1 MMKCPSCQYNGTRVL
16 DSRPVDESK
25 SIRRRRECEACV
37 FRFTTFEKVEETPL
51 MVVKKCGTREEFS
64 RDKIRR
70 GLIRACEKRPVP
82 LKELEQITSYVEKE
96 LRNQGISEV
105 KSDSVGEMVMD
116 KLAEVDEVAYVRFAS
131 VYRQFKDINVFID
144 ELKDLIR
151 FEWRCQCIG
160 KNCSQ
165 LIHIWSHLRGC
176 FMIMIGKY
184 LPDYI
189 NLLLDLSALA
199 YI

>member
-1 MMKCPSCQYNGTRVL
+1 MKCPSCQYNGTRVL

-25 SIRRRRECEACV
+25 SIRRRRECEACG

-51 MVVKKCGTREEFS
+51 IVVKKGGTREEFS
-64 RDKIRR
+64 RDKILR

-105 KSDSVGEMVMD
+105 KSDYVGEMVMD

-144 ELKDLIR
+144 ELKDLINKER
-151 FEWRCQCIG
+151 
-160 KNCSQ
+160 K
-165 LIHIWSHLRGC
+165 
-176 FMIMIGKY
+176 
-184 LPDYI
+184 
-189 NLLLDLSALA
+189 
-199 YI
+199 